1 MSEPICLSATF
12 WQRQDVF
19 AALRAR
25 DIGQIFRLVRQY
37 GGMSQTRIGIAVS
50 LSQGKVSAI
59 MNGSAQVTAL
69 EVFERVA
76 DGLAMPDLA
85 RTALGLAPLSS
96 AAAIPLG
103 IPPRHPPSHLA

>member
-1 MSEPICLSATF
+1 
-12 WQRQDVF
+12 
-19 AALRAR
+19 
-25 DIGQIFRLVRQY
+25 
-37 GGMSQTRIGIAVS
+37 MSQTRIGIAVS

-85 RTALGLAPLSS
+85 RIALGLAPRNSRRRSVRRKSASS
-96 AAAIPLG
+96 NSEACSFSLRKKV
-103 IPPRHPPSHLA
+103 PPTRSGSQPSVKA